1 MIGLDLHLSLLLNL
15 NQLWF
20 VLRILLCRLG
30 PFVRLHSIH
39 YSDFQVQTLAR
50 QFSIVILQS
59 EHFFKKHISKVELA
73 SSICLL
79 EFLVSANSFLIP
91 SFSSSISLNKG
102 SEWDLN
108 GRISNPGFELF
119 DKKQIGD
126 YNLLELTLKRSTL
139 FGSIIHGAFQ

>member
-1 MIGLDLHLSLLLNL
+1 M
-15 NQLWF
+15 F

-59 EHFFKKHISKVELA
+59 EHFFKNNISKIELA

-102 SEWDLN
+102 EWMGFKWKDFKSWIWAFRQKTNWRLQLTWADFEAIYTVWIDHPW
-108 GRISNPGFELF
+108 RILVNP
-119 DKKQIGD
+119 
-126 YNLLELTLKRSTL
+126 STIL
-139 FGSIIHGAFQ
+139 RYI